1 MATFTNYPTTQ
12 PMQLSDMLGDLSTLQ
27 QYKQQQQLMPLQ
39 LEKAKLEL
47 ERQQQT
53 QNPEIARIQSLSRQQ
68 LGTEAPAITQQQEL
82 AKQSQTATEKSLFD
96 LSKEKSSELNKIYSS
111 LIGDP
116 RLIGPN
122 VTKDTAASAL
132 HDADE
137 HAKRLDLG
145 PNKDLILKGLTGPL
159 YSVAVSKP
167 EKLHDALVNLNK
179 QAMSAPERQQF
190 VSGTEKVEGTDI
202 SGNPTIIR
210 TNPYTGKKEQAT
222 LPVAPQ
228 TNANQMRFA
237 PGESAETLKTFQEQ
251 RNEASLSA
259 AASAPAINN
268 IDTVL
273 KYLPLAQTG
282 KYSDAL
288 AGLQSAFGNIAGS
301 NKEELAASARDIIQ
315 KNIADLSL
323 QKNTALGGKFVA
335 DLQTAQQS
343 LADAGKNPTA
353 IIKSMEQLRP
363 LIQHAQLYQ
372 QGLEKTIERFGGDVQ
387 VKRKYDNA
395 MVTAFDPKAL
405 IVYNAYTQNGDQGV
419 AKATQGMSASDKTKI
434 FKKIADYSK
443 LVNGDL

>member
-1 MATFTNYPTTQ
+1 MPVFTDYPTTKQ
-12 PMQLSDMLGDLSTLQ
+12 TSLSDLIGGISNIQ
-27 QYKQQQQLMPLQ
+27 NFQQQQQLMPLQ

-68 LGTEAPAITQQQEL
+68 LGTEKPAITQQEEL

-179 QAMSAPERQQF
+179 QAMSATERQQF
-190 VSGTEKVEGTDI
+190 VSGTEKVEGADI
-202 SGNPTIIR
+202 YGNPTIIR
-210 TNPYTGKKEQAT
+210 TNPYTGRKEQAP
-222 LPVAPQ
+222 LPVASKD
-228 TNANQMRFA
+228 NANQMRFA

-372 QGLEKTIERFGGDVQ
+372 QVLEKTIERFGGDVQ

>member
-1 MATFTNYPTTQ
+1 MPVFTDYPTFKGSS
-12 PMQLSDMLGDLSTLQ
+12 LSDLLGTVQGVQ
-27 QYKQQQQLMPLQ
+27 QYQQQQQLMPIQ

-68 LGTEAPAITQQQEL
+68 LGTEKPAITQQEEL
-82 AKQSQTATEKSLFD
+82 AKQSKISTEKSIFD

-111 LIGDP
+111 LIGHPGLVGD
-116 RLIGPN
+116 N
-122 VTKDTAASAL
+122 VTKDSAAQAL
-132 HDADE
+132 HEADLQ
-137 HAKRLDLG
+137 AQRLDLG
-145 PNKDLILKGLTGPL
+145 ENKDVILKALIGPL
-159 YSVAVSKP
+159 YGVATKDP
-167 EKLHDALVNLNK
+167 RKLNDVLININK
-179 QAMSAPERQQF
+179 QSMTPSERQQF

-202 SGNPTIIR
+202 YGNPTIIK
-210 TNPYTGKKEQAT
+210 TNPYTGKKEQAP

-228 TNANQMRFA
+228 VNANQMRFA

>member
-1 MATFTNYPTTQ
+1 MPVFTDYPTFKGTS
-12 PMQLSDMLGDLSTLQ
+12 LSDLLGSVQ
-27 QYKQQQQLMPLQ
+27 GVQNFQQQQQLMPLQ
-39 LEKAKLEL
+39 LEKAQLETQKLRE
-47 ERQQQT
+47 T
-53 QNPEIARIQSLSRQQ
+53 NPSDIARIQSLSRQQ
-68 LGTEAPAITQQQEL
+68 LGTEQPTITQQEEL
-82 AKQSQTATEKSLFD
+82 AKQSRISTEKSIFD
-96 LSKEKSSELNKIYSS
+96 LSKEKSSELNKIYSG

-122 VTKDTAASAL
+122 VTKDSAAQAL
-132 HDADE
+132 HEADQQ
-137 HAKRLDLG
+137 ASRLDLG
-145 PNKDLILKGLTGPL
+145 EHKDVILKALTGPL
-159 YSVAVSKP
+159 YGVATKSP
-167 EKLHDALVNLNK
+167 ERLNDVLININK
-179 QAMSAPERQQF
+179 QSMAPSERQQF

-202 SGNPTIIR
+202 YGNPTLTR
-210 TNPYTGKKEQAT
+210 TSPYTGRKEQAP
-222 LPVAPQ
+222 LPIASQ
-228 TNANQMRFA
+228 NNANQMRFA
-237 PGESAETLKTFQEQ
+237 PGESAKTLETFQNQ

-301 NKEELAASARDIIQ
+301 TKEELAASARDIIQ

-372 QGLEKTIERFGGDVQ
+372 QGLEKTISKYGGDVQ
-387 VKRKYDNA
+387 VKRKYDNS

-405 IVYNAYTQNGDQGV
+405 IIYNAYTQGGEQGL